1 MAGKKIHIHPV
12 PKWMLVFL
20 VSIVLF
26 VVYYLVYTQVLG
38 FKTPRRIRLEER
50 NARLLSE
57 KEELQI
63 RLADVSQT
71 LTQLKERDQNVYRTI
86 FGMPL
91 RGAITTDTTYSPYST
106 INCLYTMAYEQSMSY
121 DTIAPIAENIT
132 KMTSCV
138 PSIPPVNPR
147 KITLTSHFGV
157 RSDPMAGS
165 ARVHMGV
172 DLAGPNGLPVFAA
185 GDGRVAEANVNF
197 HGYGNEVIIDH
208 GFGYKTRYAHLKH
221 YLVHV
226 GQYVQRGDQI
236 GYLGTSGKSTG
247 SHLHYE
253 VIYRGNRVN
262 PVNFFDLKLSD
273 EEYKRLVKTK

>member
-1 MAGKKIHIHPV
+1 MALKKIHIHPI

-20 VSIVLF
+20 ASVLMF
-26 VVYYLVYTQVLG
+26 VFYYFVYTEILG

-50 NARLLSE
+50 NQRLLTQ
-57 KEELQI
+57 KELLQS
-63 RLADVSQT
+63 RMADVSQT
-71 LTQLKERDQNVYRTI
+71 LSQLKERDQNVYRAI
-86 FGMPL
+86 FGMPM
-91 RGAITTDTTYSPYST
+91 RPFTATDTTHSPFST
-106 INCLYTMAYEQSMSY
+106 INCLYTMAYEQSVSY

-147 KITLTSHFGV
+147 KIMLTSHFGV

-172 DLAGPNGLPVFAA
+172 DLAGPSGLPVYAA
-185 GDGRVAEANVNF
+185 GDGRVAEANINF

-208 GFGYKTRYAHLKH
+208 GFGYKTRYAHLKQ
-221 YLVHV
+221 YMVHE
-226 GQYVQRGDQI
+226 GQYVKRGEQI
-236 GYLGTSGKSTG
+236 GILGTSGKSTG

-253 VIYRGNRVN
+253 VLYMGNRVN
-262 PVNFFDLKLSD
+262 PVNFFDLKISD
-273 EEYKRLVKTK
+273 EEYKRLVETK